1 MILALTGVALLLI
14 FLLIAVRIGIKK
26 EKVENELSSAT
37 IHASGIY
44 SIIRRSP
51 RESISDFKPSQEEI
65 IKYLSDKNVNMSD
78 CDGYVMD
85 STALIGSW
93 NNQMELNITEIEK
106 GDEKGIEFYFYD
118 YMWEDPL
125 CEKHITKGRFVTR
138 EELYQFPNI
147 IPPFHLGCGC
157 RLKRYEGKEKLR
169 ETTEIGMLPLFKNG
183 APPSLPE
190 WKEILIGKH

>member
-1 MILALTGVALLLI
+1 M
-14 FLLIAVRIGIKK
+14 KD
-26 EKVENELSSAT
+26 
-37 IHASGIY
+37 SG
-44 SIIRRSP
+44 
-51 RESISDFKPSQEEI
+51 
-65 IKYLSDKNVNMSD
+65 
-78 CDGYVMD
+78 GYMMNA
-85 STALIGSW
+85 TALIESW

-190 WKEILIGKH
+190 WKEILIKKH